1 MDDAVTSEKM
11 SEAIVNINGTGQFNL
26 TSKEKSIIPNLNIN
40 ENSIFNIGSNT
51 SLQITEKLKIGK
63 DAKFNIGNNKKDN
76 IIYVKD
82 YIQEGTL
89 SFDIFADIID
99 AEYCK
104 SDCIISNG
112 KVFLGADSK
121 LKIFTNGIPI
131 NDGIERK
138 YVLMSY
144 TNLKGKF
151 NKKNVIFMD
160 IDLMEEDI
168 NYDITYKDNKIIFI
182 LNPYTISK
190 TSNIYNFF
198 R

>member
-1 MDDAVTSEKM
+1 M
-11 SEAIVNINGTGQFNL
+11 
-26 TSKEKSIIPNLNIN
+26 P
-40 ENSIFNIGSNT
+40 
-51 SLQITEKLKIGK
+51 
-63 DAKFNIGNNKKDN
+63 
-76 IIYVKD
+76 
-82 YIQEGTL
+82 
-89 SFDIFADIID
+89 
-99 AEYCK
+99 
-104 SDCIISNG
+104 
-112 KVFLGADSK
+112 
-121 LKIFTNGIPI
+121 
-131 NDGIERK
+131 
-138 YVLMSY
+138 Y